1 MKKKLILLLALLM
14 VMSLFLAACG
24 TDDEPA
30 DDDNGE
36 AVEGENGDDEGDD
49 EAAEGDDEEGDDQ
62 QHEIGGLLTIGVT
75 EISGNFNPAYY
86 SSSYDGYVVDLTFQT
101 LMNRDIDGEW
111 VMEAAD
117 DWEVSEDGTQITFF
131 MNEDNYF
138 SDGEQVTAH
147 DVVWSYK
154 LLSDPSYTG
163 RYGSIADGLEG
174 YAEYADGETEDF
186 PGVVAEDD
194 FTVVFTFRE
203 PLRTNIVNTTFHIM
217 PEHYYGENMTH
228 GDTEGVTELSSE
240 PIGSGP
246 YTLVDFAPE
255 EYVYLERNENY
266 LFEDQFLVEEIL
278 IQATEMTTEMDD
290 LLTGTVDLLAG
301 QINPDNI
308 RDAEAADNIQLN
320 EYPRSGYGYVKTNN
334 EFGPTTEKEVRQA
347 LYYSFNL
354 EEFVDEYFEGYA
366 STQYHPYS
374 QESWAVTDEWVDSI
388 ASYDFDMDRAAE
400 ILDEAGWEVGDSGYR
415 EKDGEVMT
423 LYILTMPDHDI
434 LETLV
439 PMWERDWGNGLNI
452 DLNIAQQ
459 EFNSILDT
467 VIYDSD
473 ANVEEWSMF
482 FLATTITSYDPHGT
496 VEASFHSRNI
506 GSGQNNTSRY
516 SNPELDEMMDEAE
529 RIMDQDEAIPVY
541 QEIGEILTEDAAF
554 MPVYANTYF
563 DFYDEKLVDFETH
576 GIYNWVA
583 AMRQARIEE

>member
-14 VMSLFLAACG
+14 VMSLFLIACG
-24 TDDEPA
+24 TDEDPA
-30 DDDNGE
+30 DEDENGE
-36 AVEGENGDDEGDD
+36 AVEDENGEDEDENGEE
-49 EAAEGDDEEGDDQ
+49 EAA
-62 QHEIGGLLTIGVT
+62 HEIGGLLTIGVT

-101 LMNRDIDGEW
+101 LMNRDINGEW

-154 LLSDPSYTG
+154 LISDPSYTG
-163 RYGSIADGLEG
+163 RYGSVADGLEG

-203 PLRTNIVNTTFHIM
+203 PLRTNIANTTFHIM
-217 PEHYYGENMTH
+217 PEHYYGEAMEYN
-228 GDTEGVTELSSE
+228 DTEGVTGLSAE

-255 EYVYLERNENY
+255 EYVYLERY
-266 LFEDQFLVEEIL
+266 MDYMYEDQFLIEEIL

-290 LLTGTVDLLAG
+290 LLAGDVDLLAG
-301 QINPDNI
+301 QIDPDNI
-308 RDAEAADNIQLN
+308 RDAEAAENIQLN

-334 EFGPTTEKEVRQA
+334 EFGPTAEKEVRQA

-354 EEFVDEYFEGYA
+354 EEFVDEYFQGYA

-388 ASYDFDMDRAAE
+388 ASYDFDMDQAAQ
-400 ILDEAGWEVGDSGYR
+400 ILDDAGWEVGDSGYR

-467 VIYDSD
+467 IIYDSD

-516 SNPELDEMMDEAE
+516 SNPELDQMMDDAE

-563 DFYDEKLVDFETH
+563 DFYDEKIVDFETH

-583 AMRQARIEE
+583 AMRHARIEE

>member
-24 TDDEPA
+24 TDEDPVDEE
-30 DDDNGE
+30 NGE
-36 AVEGENGDDEGDD
+36 AVEGENGEDEDEGEDEE
-49 EAAEGDDEEGDDQ
+49 EAAD
-62 QHEIGGLLTIGVT
+62 HEIGGILTVGVT

-86 SSSYDGYVVDLTFQT
+86 SSTYDGYVVDLVFQR
-101 LMNRDIDGEW
+101 LMEQDIDGEW
-111 VMEAAD
+111 TMEAAD
-117 DWEVSEDGTQITFF
+117 DWEVSDDGTEVTFY

-147 DVVWSYK
+147 DVVFTYR
-154 LLSDPSYTG
+154 LLADPSYTG
-163 RYGSIADGLEG
+163 RYGYYADALEG
-174 YAEYADGETEDF
+174 YEAFADGDSEELE
-186 PGVVAEDD
+186 GIVAEDD
-194 FTVVFTFRE
+194 FTVKFTFRE
-203 PLRTNIVNTTFHIM
+203 PLRTNIPYTTFWIM
-217 PEHYYGENMTH
+217 PEHYYGEAMSYN
-228 GDTEGVTELSSE
+228 DTEGVTELSSE

-246 YTLVDFAPE
+246 YTLGDFAPE
-255 EYVYLERNENY
+255 EYVYLNRNLDY
-266 LFEDQFLVEEIL
+266 RFADQFMIEEL
-278 IQATEMTTEMDD
+278 LLQATEMTTEMDD

-301 QINPDNI
+301 QIDPDNI
-308 RDAEAADNIQLN
+308 RDAEAAENIQLN
-320 EYPRSGYGYVKTNN
+320 SYPRSGYGYVKTNN
-334 EFGPTTEKEVRQA
+334 EFGPTTEREVRQA

-366 STQYHPYS
+366 TTQYHPYS

-388 ASYDFDMDRAAE
+388 AAYDFDLDTAAE
-400 ILDEAGWEVGDSGYR
+400 ILDDAGWEVGDSGFR

-439 PMWERDWGNGLNI
+439 PMWERDWGAGLNI

-482 FLATTITSYDPHGT
+482 FLATTITGYDPHVT
-496 VEASFHSRNI
+496 VEGSFHSRNI

-516 SNPELDEMMDEAE
+516 SNPELDEMIDDAE
-529 RIMDQDEAIPVY
+529 RIMEIEDAIPAY

-576 GIYNWVA
+576 GIYDWVDA
-583 AMRQARIEE
+583 IRHARIEE

>member
-24 TDDEPA
+24 TDEDPVDEEE
-30 DDDNGE
+30 NGE
-36 AVEGENGDDEGDD
+36 AVEGENGEDEDEGDD
-49 EAAEGDDEEGDDQ
+49 EEEAA
-62 QHEIGGLLTIGVT
+62 HEIGGTVMVGVT

-101 LMNRDIDGEW
+101 LMNRDIDGNW

-117 DWEVSEDGTQITFF
+117 DWEVNEEGDQITFY

-163 RYGSIADGLEG
+163 RYGSIADGLLG
-174 YAEYADGETEDF
+174 YDEYADGDTEDF

-194 FTVVFTFRE
+194 FTVVFTFQE
-203 PLRTNIVNTTFHIM
+203 PLRTNIANTTFHIM
-217 PEHYYGENMTH
+217 PEHYYGEAMEY
-228 GDTEGVTELSSE
+228 GDTEGVTELSTD

-246 YTLVDFAPE
+246 YTLGDFAPE
-255 EYVYLERNENY
+255 EYVYLERNLDYMYED
-266 LFEDQFLVEEIL
+266 LFLIEEIL
-278 IQATEMTTEMDD
+278 LEATEMTTEMDD

-301 QINPDNI
+301 QIDPDNI
-308 RDAEAADNIQLN
+308 RDAEAAENINLN
-320 EYPRSGYGYVKTNN
+320 SYPRSGYGYVKTNN
-334 EFGPTTEKEVRQA
+334 EFGPTAEKEVRQA

-354 EEFVDEYFEGYA
+354 EEFVSEYFDGYA
-366 STQYHPYS
+366 NTQYHPYS

-388 ASYDFDMDRAAE
+388 AAYDFDMDRAKE
-400 ILDEAGWEVGDSGYR
+400 ILDDADWQVGDSGYR
-415 EKDGEVMT
+415 EKDGEE
-423 LYILTMPDHDI
+423 LELFILTMPEHDI

-439 PMWERDWGNGLNI
+439 PMWERDWGGELDINLNI
-452 DLNIAQQ
+452 SQQ

-467 VIYDSD
+467 IIYDSD

-496 VEASFHSRNI
+496 VEGSFHSRNI

-516 SNPELDEMMDEAE
+516 SNPELDEMMDDAE
-529 RIMDQDEAIPVY
+529 RIMDQEEAIPAY

-563 DFYDEKLVDFETH
+563 DFYDEKIVDFETH

-583 AMRQARIEE
+583 AMRHARIEE